1 MTIPAPALM
10 LGLAGILPF
19 AWGAATALSPALAAI
34 LPVPRLVGQAVLV
47 GYGSVILCFMSG
59 VLWGFVASSGTEQ
72 HRWRGYA
79 LSVVPALWVFFAV
92 TPGPQGIS
100 ALLVGFLVLLAS
112 EAQFGL
118 WGLTPP
124 WWMRLRLVLTAGVA
138 VCLAIGLGG

>member
-1 MTIPAPALM
+1 MTIPAPALF
-10 LGLAGILPF
+10 LGLAGLVPF
-19 AWGAATALSPALAAI
+19 VWGATTVMSPSLVAV

-59 VLWGFVASSGTEQ
+59 VLWGFVAASGTERQ
-72 HRWRGYA
+72 RWRGYA

-92 TPGPQGIS
+92 TPGSQGIS

-124 WWMRLRLVLTAGVA
+124 WWMRLRLILTAGVA
-138 VCLAIGLGG
+138 ACLGIGLLA